1 MTGKK
6 RYLFYFAQELLDFR
20 SREIESLAKLFNIDL
35 DLPEKEKNS
44 EKPFFIINNLKESEA
59 KLIAS
64 RSVLLRFV
72 TEFWTS
78 GKGYKEFHDNL
89 RKYEFDERFKSEDF
103 KFRVESYNKNLK
115 HKEKVDKI
123 ETMSYLAFEGPII
136 LTNPTNE
143 FVYLEYYGLD
153 PNNIP
158 PEPEEILFGRLVA
171 LGQRDL
177 ISAISLKN
185 RKFIGNTSMA
195 PELSLLMANQ
205 ALCDKNQLAFD
216 PFCGTGS
223 MLIAAAMFG
232 SYVIGSDIDYLMLH
246 GKTRPSRI
254 TQKVREKDES
264 VKANMEQYSLSHLY
278 LDVFV
283 GDFSNCPFISN
294 IQFDAIICDRE

>member
-6 RYLFYFAQELLDFR
+6 RFLFYFAQELLDFR
-20 SREIESLAKLFNIDL
+20 YREIESLAKLFNVEL
-35 DLPEKEKNS
+35 ELSEKEKDS
-44 EKPFFIINNLKESEA
+44 QKPFCVFKMNECEA
-59 KLIAS
+59 KKIAS
-64 RSVLLRFV
+64 RSVMLRFV
-72 TEFWTS
+72 TELWTS
-78 GKGYKEFHDNL
+78 GSSYKEFHDKL
-89 RKYEFDERFKSEDF
+89 RKYEFDEKYKTESF
-103 KFRVESYNKNLK
+103 KFRVETYNKNLK
-115 HKEKVDKI
+115 HKEKVQKI
-123 ETMSYLAFEGPII
+123 ETMSYMAFQGPII

-143 FVYLEYYGLD
+143 FIYLEYYGLD
-153 PNNIP
+153 PNNISF
-158 PEPEEILFGRLVA
+158 EPEEIFLGRLVA
-171 LGQRDL
+171 EGSRDL

-205 ALCDKNQLAFD
+205 ALCDKNHLAFD

-254 TQKVREKDES
+254 TQKVREKGES
-264 VKANMEQYSLSHLY
+264 VKANMQQYSLSHLF

-283 GDFSNCPFISN
+283 GDFSICPFVSS
-294 IQFDAIICDRE
+294 IQFDSIICDRE